1 MSSESPASK
10 RGKKR
15 TLDETNF
22 IDGPHPKR
30 RKISL
35 SGSPPSTKHTIGTN
49 DDNEK
54 KQYNSH
60 SLPPMTA
67 SSPNDHTQNA
77 VHVATDS
84 QPVCHK
90 KQYCDYLLKIQHL
103 CFLLIN
109 EMNETNTSASS
120 VPSSVASP
128 QSIANGHNGTID
140 EVCAFVTQTMS
151 KTMNDGD
158 LQALLKQTMKRDYY
172 GIKPPRNVDQMRE
185 NGIKLSN
192 HSENLRMDKL
202 GNKWDKL
209 RIYEWTPKDPKDQRG
224 NRKKMKKVSGEMNKY
239 GDYCRHYEKM
249 VELDEKIKQMEQK
262 NTVEFQQRKQDD
274 NKQKHRKRSKQQYA
288 RTKQQEEK
296 GECTE
301 SLNGELR
308 LNPMAKYEDCIE
320 SWDFDVF
327 VFMDDPQLC
336 GNGFVIGAMYV
347 FEKAG
352 LCMQTG
358 IDQAK
363 LLRFLE
369 NVEQGYLSNPYHNKY
384 HALDV
389 FLTTHFMFETQ
400 VFKQHMT
407 MWDRLGAYV
416 AALCHDLGHMGMNN
430 AWYVNNADSLALL
443 YGDKSVLENHHV
455 LKTFQ
460 ILKKSENDWMSS
472 NTASVRRY
480 LAAVIRNTILA
491 TDMSKHDEHTAKLQ
505 NMVDTYK
512 DMMNTSQNVNGKQD
526 LCAFVANNIT
536 FRRNESVAKDASL
549 DNIVSDKVSLFGD
562 RKNSE
567 WRRDV
572 LVKDVKGEPRKSR
585 VSKVD
590 DERMFLL
597 EITIHAC
604 DVANPCKPLVLAK
617 KWANCYLEEA
627 FNQGDMERN
636 AGMAVSWGMD
646 RQKHLISGTQKGFIK
661 FIYALWKLYSELIG
675 DQKIVEILG
684 ENKKYWTKLEMKS
697 INDFLDD
704 D

>member
-1 MSSESPASK
+1 MATVATNSRKRKLSECDEDYETPAH
-10 RGKKR
+10 KKR
-15 TLDETNF
+15 RLNPDDHDSICHETQYM
-22 IDGPHPKR
+22 HYKA
-30 RKISL
+30 KIRHFYNKL
-35 SGSPPSTKHTIGTN
+35 KELQQTESTI
-49 DDNEK
+49 
-54 KQYNSH
+54 NSN
-60 SLPPMTA
+60 L
-67 SSPNDHTQNA
+67 SSPT
-77 VHVATDS
+77 
-84 QPVCHK
+84 
-90 KQYCDYLLKIQHL
+90 Y
-103 CFLLIN
+103 
-109 EMNETNTSASS
+109 
-120 VPSSVASP
+120 
-128 QSIANGHNGTID
+128 QSIATGHNGTLS
-140 EVCAFVTQTMS
+140 EVLNQIRESIGEEITQETITSTMH
-151 KTMNDGD
+151 
-158 LQALLKQTMKRDYY
+158 RVRY
-172 GIKPPRNVDQMRE
+172 GIKPNRNIDTMNE
-185 NGIKLSN
+185 SL
-192 HSENLRMDKL
+192 EMDHTC
-202 GNKWDKL
+202 GWDKL
-209 RIYEWTPKDPKDQRG
+209 RVYEWMPKDKQAQRVD
-224 NRKKMKKVSGEMNKY
+224 RTEMKKVSGEMNKY

-249 VELDEKIKQMEQK
+249 VCVDANIKQMVRK
-262 NTVEFQQRKQDD
+262 DTVEFQQRKQDD

-352 LCMQTG
+352 LCMRTG
-358 IDQAK
+358 IDKTK

-369 NVEQGYLSNPYHNKY
+369 NVEQGYLNNPYHNKY

-389 FLTTHFMFETQ
+389 LLATHYMFQSQ

-407 MWDRLGAYV
+407 LWDRLGAYV

-430 AWYVNNADSLALL
+430 AWYVNKADSLALL

-491 TDMSKHDEHTAKLQ
+491 TDMSKHAHKVTQLQ

-526 LCAFVANNIT
+526 LDAFVANNIT
-536 FRRNESVAKDASL
+536 FWRNESVAKDASL

-617 KWANCYLEEA
+617 KWANRYLKEA

-636 AGMAVSWGMD
+636 GGIPVSWGMD
-646 RQKHLISGTQKGFIK
+646 RRTVALPESQKGFIG
-661 FIYALWKLYSELIG
+661 FVEKLFELLSELIG
-675 DQKIVEILG
+675 AQKLYDHLTA
-684 ENKKYWTKLEMKS
+684 NKAYWQ
-697 INDFLDD
+697 NNV
-704 D
+704 

>member
-1 MSSESPASK
+1 MATVATNSRKRKLSECDEDYETPAH
-10 RGKKR
+10 KKR
-15 TLDETNF
+15 RLNPDDHDSICHETQYM
-22 IDGPHPKR
+22 HYKA
-30 RKISL
+30 KIRHFYNKL
-35 SGSPPSTKHTIGTN
+35 KELQQTESTI
-49 DDNEK
+49 
-54 KQYNSH
+54 NSN
-60 SLPPMTA
+60 L
-67 SSPNDHTQNA
+67 SSPT
-77 VHVATDS
+77 
-84 QPVCHK
+84 
-90 KQYCDYLLKIQHL
+90 Y
-103 CFLLIN
+103 
-109 EMNETNTSASS
+109 
-120 VPSSVASP
+120 
-128 QSIANGHNGTID
+128 QSIATGHNGTLS
-140 EVCAFVTQTMS
+140 EVLNQIRESIGEEITQETITSTMH
-151 KTMNDGD
+151 
-158 LQALLKQTMKRDYY
+158 RVRY
-172 GIKPPRNVDQMRE
+172 GIKPNRNIDTMNE
-185 NGIKLSN
+185 SL
-192 HSENLRMDKL
+192 EMDHTC
-202 GNKWDKL
+202 GWDKL
-209 RIYEWTPKDPKDQRG
+209 RVYEWMPKDKQAQRVD
-224 NRKKMKKVSGEMNKY
+224 RTEMKKVSGEMNKY

-249 VELDEKIKQMEQK
+249 VCVDANIKQMVRK
-262 NTVEFQQRKQDD
+262 DTVEFQQRIQRDK
-274 NKQKHRKRSKQQYA
+274 KQKHRERSKQQYA
-288 RTKQQEEK
+288 RKKQQEEK
-296 GECTE
+296 DTK

-308 LNPMAKYEDCIE
+308 LNPMAKYEDSIG

-327 VFMDDPQLC
+327 VFLDDPQLC